1 MGVPADSL
9 ILARLPRARKAFC
22 PAPFPWYIPAGDDF
36 LKACARLLEQ
46 RFHRCTDVAAR
57 FGGEEFAVLLPDT
70 PPDEARCLAEN
81 LRQDMENLCLVREGQ
96 HVRGTVSIGLAGL
109 VPDRRQSPESLVA
122 AADAALYQAKRK
134 GRNRTAM
141 GALPAAAQARPRVV
155 ERHR

>member
-1 MGVPADSL
+1 MPG
-9 ILARLPRARKAFC
+9 
-22 PAPFPWYIPAGDDF
+22 IPVYLTLLLLDIDHFKTVNDRHGHLAGDDI
-36 LKACARLLEQ
+36 LKAFARLLEQ

-70 PPDEARCLAEN
+70 PPDEARCLAES

-96 HVRGTVSIGLAGL
+96 PVRGTVSIGLAGL

-134 GRNRTAM
+134 GRNRTVM